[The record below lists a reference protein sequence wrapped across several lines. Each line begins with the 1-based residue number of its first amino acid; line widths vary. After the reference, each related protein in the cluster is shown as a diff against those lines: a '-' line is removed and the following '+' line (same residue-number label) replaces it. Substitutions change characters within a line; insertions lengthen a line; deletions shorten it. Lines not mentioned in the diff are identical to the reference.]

1 MAKLE
6 DKGTRGLPPAP
17 APPRRGAN
25 PWKLSDTARKREPEA
40 KAWPAQLEDILDDL
54 QPGAGAP
61 RPPKRDEPPAAP
73 VAREPPRA
81 DKRAGGGAWPLFV
94 LLIAIGIIVKVV
106 SEAADT
112 GEWRGAIA
120 PIIAI
125 LFIAHGWWRM
135 RRRREEKRRQDGGT
149 TD

>member
-25 PWKLSDTARKREPEA
+25 PWKLSDTARKREPETRT
-40 KAWPAQLEDILDDL
+40 WPSQLEDILDDL
-54 QPGAGAP
+54 QPGAGAQQAP
-61 RPPKRDEPPAAP
+61 KGGEPAAAPAAWEPPKEK
-73 VAREPPRA
+73 
-81 DKRAGGGAWPLFV
+81 KRAGGGAWPLFV
-94 LLIAIGIIVKVV
+94 LLIALGIIVKVV
-106 SEAADT
+106 SEAADS

-135 RRRREEKRRQDGGT
+135 RQRREEKKSRDGGA